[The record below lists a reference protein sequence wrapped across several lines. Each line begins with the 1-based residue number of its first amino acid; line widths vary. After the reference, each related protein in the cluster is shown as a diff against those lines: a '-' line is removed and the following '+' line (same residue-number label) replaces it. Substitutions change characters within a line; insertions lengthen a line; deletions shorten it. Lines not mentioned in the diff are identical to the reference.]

1 MLHSPHLS
9 GDGRADRAKG
19 RLVEGGGEA
28 DQDGEDRRAAAVQAH
43 ALRPVE
49 DLHAPRVAGD
59 AEAAEAKWVW
69 EGWRTG
75 VGQGRNRLGT
85 CKRSACVLPLYV
97 CASESVVSCCLSLL
111 CLRVPLSSQT
121 GTPCL

>member
-59 AEAAEAKWVW
+59 AEAAEARGVCGCGRVGGWVW
-69 EGWRTG
+69 DEDGFD
-75 VGQGRNRLGT
+75 
-85 CKRSACVLPLYV
+85 
-97 CASESVVSCCLSLL
+97 
-111 CLRVPLSSQT
+111 
-121 GTPCL
+121 

>member
-1 MLHSPHLS
+1 MLHSPHLG

-59 AEAAEAKWVW
+59 AEAAEARGVYWCGRVGGWVW
-69 EGWRTG
+69 EEDAFG
-75 VGQGRNRLGT
+75 
-85 CKRSACVLPLYV
+85 
-97 CASESVVSCCLSLL
+97 
-111 CLRVPLSSQT
+111 
-121 GTPCL
+121 